1 MSIKPASQ
9 QTRFTD
15 WLIFLAVPF
24 FFSSNIIFGRGVIGE
39 VSPFIAAFIR
49 WIGSSLIIAPFMI
62 ADWRNCLAFVR
73 QKTLLWLVLGILGMG
88 VCGGVVYWGLTMT
101 TAANGTLIYTTS
113 SLFIILFQRIFQGR
127 PIRRLEVAGMI
138 IAFAGVAAIV
148 LKGDMSALW
157 QMKFNIGDFAI
168 LTATIA
174 FAVYSLLLRDPA
186 ARQMAS
192 FSLFG
197 LIAFSGA
204 LVLLPLAAVELAHG
218 GLLPA
223 TAIAWAKIG
232 GIILFASLLAFY
244 CFTHTVRV
252 FGPATAGITLYMM
265 PPVSIVMATLFLGET
280 FETYH
285 AIGIV
290 LVTGGVVIATATIG
304 RRVA

>member
-1 MSIKPASQ
+1 MSIKPATQ
-9 QTRFTD
+9 QTRLTD

-24 FFSSNIIFGRGVIGE
+24 FFSSNVIFGRGVIGE

-49 WIGSSLIIAPFMI
+49 WIGSSLVIAPFMI

-73 QKTLLWLVLGILGMG
+73 QKTLLWLALGILGMG
-88 VCGGVVYWGLTMT
+88 ICGGVVYWGLTMT

-113 SLFIILFQRIFQGR
+113 SLFIILFQRVFEGR
-127 PIRRLEVAGMI
+127 PIKKLEMAGMVM
-138 IAFAGVAAIV
+138 AFAGVAAIV
-148 LKGDMSALW
+148 LKGDISALW
-157 QMKFNIGDFAI
+157 QMKFNVGDFAI
-168 LTATIA
+168 LVAAIA
-174 FAVYSLLLRDPA
+174 FAIYSLLLRDPA

-204 LVLLPLAAVELAHG
+204 LVLLPPAALELAHG

-223 TAIAWAKIG
+223 TPMAWAKIG

-265 PPVSIVMATLFLGET
+265 PPVSILMATLFLGET

-285 AIGIV
+285 AVGIV
-290 LVTGGVVIATATIG
+290 LVTGGVIIATAPIG
-304 RRVA
+304 RKT

>member
-1 MSIKPASQ
+1 
-9 QTRFTD
+9 
-15 WLIFLAVPF
+15 
-24 FFSSNIIFGRGVIGE
+24 
-39 VSPFIAAFIR
+39 
-49 WIGSSLIIAPFMI
+49 
-62 ADWRNCLAFVR
+62 
-73 QKTLLWLVLGILGMG
+73 
-88 VCGGVVYWGLTMT
+88 MT

-168 LTATIA
+168 LTAAIA

-204 LVLLPLAAVELAHG
+204 LVLLPPAAVELARG

-290 LVTGGVVIATATIG
+290 LVTGGVVIATAPIG

>member
-1 MSIKPASQ
+1 MSIKPATQ
-9 QTRFTD
+9 QTRLTD

-24 FFSSNIIFGRGVIGE
+24 FFSSNVIFGRGVIGE

-49 WIGSSLIIAPFMI
+49 WIGSSLVIAPFMI
-62 ADWRNCLAFVR
+62 ADWRNCVAFVR

-88 VCGGVVYWGLTMT
+88 ICGGVVYWGLTMT

-113 SLFIILFQRIFQGR
+113 SLFIILFQRVFEGR
-127 PIRRLEVAGMI
+127 PIKKLEMAGMVM
-138 IAFAGVAAIV
+138 AFAGVAAIV
-148 LKGDMSALW
+148 LKGDISALW
-157 QMKFNIGDFAI
+157 QMKFNVGDFAI
-168 LTATIA
+168 LVAAIA
-174 FAVYSLLLRDPA
+174 FAIYSLLLRDPA

-204 LVLLPLAAVELAHG
+204 LVLLPPAALELAHG

-223 TAIAWAKIG
+223 TPMAWAKIG

-265 PPVSIVMATLFLGET
+265 PPVSILMATLFLGET

-285 AIGIV
+285 AVGIV
-290 LVTGGVVIATATIG
+290 LVTGGVIIATAPIG
-304 RRVA
+304 RKT

>member
-9 QTRFTD
+9 QTRLTD

-168 LTATIA
+168 LTAAIA

-204 LVLLPLAAVELAHG
+204 LVLLPCGSGGTGAWWLAAYHDHRLGQDRRHHPVRLTACLLLLHPYGPRFRPRHG
-218 GLLPA
+218 RHHALHDAARLDCHGH
-223 TAIAWAKIG
+223 
-232 GIILFASLLAFY
+232 AF
-244 CFTHTVRV
+244 
-252 FGPATAGITLYMM
+252 PW
-265 PPVSIVMATLFLGET
+265 
-280 FETYH
+280 
-285 AIGIV
+285 
-290 LVTGGVVIATATIG
+290 
-304 RRVA
+304 

>member
-1 MSIKPASQ
+1 MPIKPASQ
-9 QTRFTD
+9 HTRLTD

-24 FFSSNIIFGRGVIGE
+24 FFSSNVIFGRGVVGE

-49 WIGSSLIIAPFMI
+49 WMGSTLIIAPFMI

-73 QKTLLWLVLGILGMG
+73 DKTLLWLVLGILGMG
-88 VCGGVVYWGLTMT
+88 ICGGVVYWGLTMT

-127 PIRRLEVAGMI
+127 QIRKLEVAGMV

-148 LKGDMSALW
+148 LKGDISALRH
-157 QMKFNIGDFAI
+157 MNFNIGDFAI
-168 LTATIA
+168 LTAAIA
-174 FAVYSLLLRDPA
+174 FAIYSLLLRDPA

-204 LVLLPLAAVELAHG
+204 LVLLPPAALELAQG
-218 GLLPA
+218 GMLPA
-223 TAIAWAKIG
+223 TGAAWAKIG

-265 PPVSIVMATLFLGET
+265 PPVSILMAAIFLGES

-290 LVTGGVVIATATIG
+290 LVTGGVILATAPIG
-304 RRVA
+304 RKR

>member
-9 QTRFTD
+9 QTRLTD

-168 LTATIA
+168 LTAAIA
-174 FAVYSLLLRDPA
+174 FAVYSLLLRDPE
-186 ARQMAS
+186 ARQMAP

-204 LVLLPLAAVELAHG
+204 LVLLPPAAVELAHG

-290 LVTGGVVIATATIG
+290 LVTGGVVIATAPIG

>member
-9 QTRFTD
+9 QTRLTD

-49 WIGSSLIIAPFMI
+49 WIGSSLVIAPFMI
-62 ADWRNCLAFVR
+62 ADWRNCAAFVR
-73 QKTLLWLVLGILGMG
+73 EKTLLWLVLGILGMG

-113 SLFIILFQRIFQGR
+113 SLFIILFQRIFEGR
-127 PIRRLEVAGMI
+127 PIRRLELAGMI
-138 IAFAGVAAIV
+138 IAFAGVTAIV
-148 LKGDMSALW
+148 LKGDIAALW
-157 QMKFNIGDFAI
+157 QLKFNIGDFAI
-168 LTATIA
+168 LIAAIA

-204 LVLLPLAAVELAHG
+204 LVLLPPAALELAHG
-218 GLLPA
+218 GLMPA
-223 TAIAWAKIG
+223 TPMAWAKIG

-265 PPVSIVMATLFLGET
+265 PPVSILMATLFLGET

-290 LVTGGVVIATATIG
+290 LVTGGVILATAPLG
-304 RRVA
+304 RWVA

>member
-9 QTRFTD
+9 QTRLTD

-39 VSPFIAAFIR
+39 ASPFIAAFIR

-62 ADWRNCLAFVR
+62 ADWRNCIAFVR

-168 LTATIA
+168 LTAAIA

-204 LVLLPLAAVELAHG
+204 LVLLPPAAVELAHG

-290 LVTGGVVIATATIG
+290 LVTGGVVIATAPIG

>member
-9 QTRFTD
+9 QTRLTD

-168 LTATIA
+168 LTAAIA

-204 LVLLPLAAVELAHG
+204 LVLFPPAAVELAHG

-265 PPVSIVMATLFLGET
+265 PPVSIVMAALFLGET

-290 LVTGGVVIATATIG
+290 LVTGGVVIATAPIG

>member
-1 MSIKPASQ
+1 MSIKPATQ
-9 QTRFTD
+9 QTRLTD

-24 FFSSNIIFGRGVIGE
+24 FFSSNVIFGRGVIGE

-49 WIGSSLIIAPFMI
+49 WIGSSLVIAPFMI
-62 ADWRNCLAFVR
+62 ADWRNCVAFVR
-73 QKTLLWLVLGILGMG
+73 QKTLLWLALGILGMG
-88 VCGGVVYWGLTMT
+88 ICGGVVYWGLTMT

-113 SLFIILFQRIFQGR
+113 SLFIILFQRVFEGR
-127 PIRRLEVAGMI
+127 PIKKLEMAGMVM
-138 IAFAGVAAIV
+138 AFAGVAAIV
-148 LKGDMSALW
+148 LKGDISALW
-157 QMKFNIGDFAI
+157 QMKFNVGDFAI
-168 LTATIA
+168 LVAAIA
-174 FAVYSLLLRDPA
+174 FAIYSLLLRDPA

-204 LVLLPLAAVELAHG
+204 LVLLPPAALELAHG

-223 TAIAWAKIG
+223 TPMAWAKIG

-265 PPVSIVMATLFLGET
+265 PPVSILMATLFLGET

-285 AIGIV
+285 AVGIV
-290 LVTGGVVIATATIG
+290 LVTGGVIIATAPIG
-304 RRVA
+304 RKT

>member
-1 MSIKPASQ
+1 
-9 QTRFTD
+9 
-15 WLIFLAVPF
+15 
-24 FFSSNIIFGRGVIGE
+24 
-39 VSPFIAAFIR
+39 
-49 WIGSSLIIAPFMI
+49 
-62 ADWRNCLAFVR
+62 
-73 QKTLLWLVLGILGMG
+73 
-88 VCGGVVYWGLTMT
+88 
-101 TAANGTLIYTTS
+101 
-113 SLFIILFQRIFQGR
+113 
-127 PIRRLEVAGMI
+127 
-138 IAFAGVAAIV
+138 V

-168 LTATIA
+168 LTAAIA

-204 LVLLPLAAVELAHG
+204 LVLLPPAAVELAHG

-290 LVTGGVVIATATIG
+290 LVTGGVVIATAPIG